1 MSELFPLVLG
11 TRNRKKAG
19 ELRELLAELPL
30 EIKTLADYPNAPEVE
45 EDGET
50 FAENARKKAREQAV
64 ALETWVLGEDSG
76 LAVDALEG
84 RPGVYSARYA
94 GPEATDEQNNR
105 KLLEELGDLPL
116 AKRTAHYVCCVAV
129 ADPTGAI
136 RVETEGRVNGLIG
149 TEPHGSQGFGYDPL
163 FLICEYHKTFGQ
175 LGTRVKRHLSHRAR
189 ALERLRIQLRIL
201 LAGDW

>member
-1 MSELFPLVLG
+1 MSELLPLVLG

-76 LAVDALEG
+76 LVVDALEG

-94 GPEATDEQNNR
+94 GPKATDEQNNR
-105 KLLEELGDLPL
+105 KLLEELGNLPL
-116 AKRTAHYVCCVAV
+116 AKRTAHYVCSVAV
-129 ADPTGAI
+129 ADATGVI
-136 RVETEGRVNGLIG
+136 RAEAEGRVNGLIG

-163 FLICEYHKTFGQ
+163 FLIREYHKTFGQ

-189 ALERLRIQLRIL
+189 ALECLRTQLRLL
-201 LAGDW
+201 LASD